1 MVAAIL
7 TLVAGLIAA
16 LPQFL
21 MLLER
26 RAAAQAKGVFGAA
39 KHDADLLESV
49 LRPPAP

>member
-1 MVAAIL
+1 MGAALLAI
-7 TLVAGLIAA
+7 VAGLIAA